1 MDRAHGVALVQED
14 RMRLLMVV
22 MIAMPLGTT
31 PAAADD
37 VPARKPGLWEVKTSI
52 GNTAQSL
59 TMKQCIDA
67 ATDQLMQP
75 IAGPF
80 SAQVCPKRSVQRADG
95 TITIDSTCSVAG
107 KTATARAVVTG
118 SFDSSYT
125 MTVTAQGAALPTNN
139 VSMTVDAKW
148 LGACAEGQKPGDMI
162 MGNGMT
168 VNLLEL
174 QKHATSPNP
183 LPSH

>member
-1 MDRAHGVALVQED
+1 
-14 RMRLLMVV
+14 MRLLIVA
-22 MIAMPLGTT
+22 MIAMLSGTMF
-31 PAAADD
+31 AAADD

-52 GNTAQSL
+52 GSSAQSL
-59 TMKQCIDA
+59 TMKVCIDA

-80 SAQVCPKRSVQRADG
+80 SAQVCPKRSIQRADG

-125 MTVTAQGAALPTNN
+125 MTVTAQGAALPTN

-148 LGACAEGQKPGDMI
+148 LGACAEGQKPGDMM

-168 VNLLEL
+168 VNLLDL
-174 QKHATSPNP
+174 QKNATSPSP
-183 LPSH
+183 LPSR

>member
-1 MDRAHGVALVQED
+1 MRALLV
-14 RMRLLMVV
+14 V
-22 MIAMPLGTT
+22 IAMVLGTVS
-31 PAAADD
+31 AAADD

-67 ATDQLMQP
+67 ATDRLMQP

-80 SAQVCPKRSVQRADG
+80 SAEVCPKRSVQRADG

-107 KTATARAVVTG
+107 KAATAHAVVTG

-125 MTVTAQGAALPTNN
+125 MTVTAEGAALPTNN
-139 VSMTVDAKW
+139 VSLTVDAKW
-148 LGACAEGQKPGDMI
+148 LGACAVGQKPGDMI
-162 MGNGMT
+162 MGNGTT
-168 VNLLEL
+168 VNLLDL
-174 QKHATSPNP
+174 QQHATSPTP